1 MASPLFRGWNLAY
14 FVILLFYIIA
24 IVPAPGISLPGS
36 PHDDGLFMKWSNS
49 ILDGQWLGSW
59 DILSTSKGP
68 LHSVLTAVAARIG
81 INPFAYK
88 RIFYLVG
95 SLVFVGT
102 ALNKAPNWLR
112 VVTLITLLLDPF
124 QFGNMGLRNLREGTY
139 IPLQIIAF
147 GLGTWSLDQLRKQIK
162 FKVSLVMGLLGTA
175 TCFGLILITREG
187 RMVAWVELAA
197 WLILGGLVF
206 AWRHRQQLHHRLGI
220 KLLAALLVV
229 LGIVAWTKLPVLA
242 ISGLNGFH
250 YRSFISNS
258 TEEGEFPSLYGRLLG
273 ISVSGEAALARVP
286 VRQTT
291 LGAII
296 QESDSGSHLS
306 RILNNIPSHWRI
318 HGCSIY
324 PETCGE
330 IGGGWFMW
338 ALRDA
343 IGAVL
348 EPGASEASFQRVVQ
362 SANSE
367 LDSICKQSSMLLCS
381 SPQVGYKPSM
391 SRWGF
396 RSLINEVAKEGS
408 RIASLVL
415 IPAVYPHGKV
425 TLAIEQVGGLH
436 ETLARP
442 LGIRKVSLTESF
454 KWHRIL
460 RAASILG
467 AAGKWLMIVLA
478 VISVGLATMRSRL
491 SELWDPVCVW
501 MLLCLGLQLATYTLL
516 GLTSFPGDAYVTMA
530 SPLFIGLL
538 ARLSAYY
545 MPLGHSRQ
553 FRSNLPKVS

>member
-1 MASPLFRGWNLAY
+1 M
-14 FVILLFYIIA
+14 
-24 IVPAPGISLPGS
+24 
-36 PHDDGLFMKWSNS
+36 
-49 ILDGQWLGSW
+49 
-59 DILSTSKGP
+59 
-68 LHSVLTAVAARIG
+68 
-81 INPFAYK
+81 
-88 RIFYLVG
+88 
-95 SLVFVGT
+95 
-102 ALNKAPNWLR
+102 
-112 VVTLITLLLDPF
+112 TLITLLLDPF

-250 YRSFISNS
+250 YGSFISNS

-273 ISVSGEAALARVP
+273 ISVNGEAALARVP

-324 PETCGE
+324 PDTCGE